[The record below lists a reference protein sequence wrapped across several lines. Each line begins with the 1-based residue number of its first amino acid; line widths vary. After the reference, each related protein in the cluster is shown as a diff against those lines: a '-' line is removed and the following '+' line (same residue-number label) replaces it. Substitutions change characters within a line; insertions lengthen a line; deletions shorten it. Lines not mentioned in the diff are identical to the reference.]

1 MRLTAAGRV
10 AALAAVLALAPAA
23 LPQEHGSGH
32 AAEAEHGSGGA
43 HDNVDGWKWANFAIL
58 AGLVGYA
65 ARKFGGA
72 FFESRTLEIRKGIDE
87 AGKMKAAADARA
99 SAVEARLASLGEEI
113 ADLRR
118 TAQREAATESE
129 RLRLETQREMEKIR
143 HQAEQEIASSL
154 KSAQAELQQYAGRLA
169 VDLARKKA
177 VGRVG
182 PSEQDALVRAFS
194 TEVRKRPSM
203 RTESPQ

>member
-1 MRLTAAGRV
+1 MSPATAMRAVLLA
-10 AALAAVLALAPAA
+10 AALLVLPPAF
-23 LPQEHGSGH
+23 PQEHGSGH
-32 AAEAEHGSGGA
+32 AAEAEHGSAGA
-43 HDNVDGWKWANFAIL
+43 HGNVDGWKWANFAIL
-58 AGLVGYA
+58 AGLIGYA

-72 FFESRTLEIRKGIDE
+72 FFEGRTQEIRKGIDE
-87 AGKMKAAADARA
+87 AGKMKADADARA
-99 SAVEARLASLGEEI
+99 SAVESRLADLGEEI

-154 KSAQAELQQYAGRLA
+154 KSAQAELQQYAAHLS

-177 VGRVG
+177 AGRVG
-182 PSEQDALVRAFS
+182 AAEQDSMVRAFS
-194 TEVRKRPSM
+194 ADVRKRPSM
-203 RTESPQ
+203 KTQ

>member
-1 MRLTAAGRV
+1 MNVTRV
-10 AALAAVLALAPAA
+10 ARMFLLASVLTLSPAA

-32 AAEAEHGSGGA
+32 AAEAEHAGGGA

-58 AGLVGYA
+58 AGLIAYA

-72 FFESRTLEIRKGIDE
+72 FFEGRTLEIRKGIDE

-99 SAVEARLASLGEEI
+99 AAVESRLSNLGEEI

-118 TAQREAATESE
+118 TAHREAATEAE

-143 HQAEQEIASSL
+143 HHAEQEMASSL
-154 KSAQAELQQYAGRLA
+154 KSAQAELQQYAAHLA

-182 PSEQDALVRAFS
+182 AAEQDSLVRAFS
-194 TEVRKRPSM
+194 ADVRKRPSM
-203 RTESPQ
+203 RTE